1 MGIDGVYLMV
11 IIVTSI
17 FGVVAIARIIAD
29 AIVRTKQGQQQLE
42 REYLQQML
50 TDIQEIKGRL
60 DAVTRERETSPV
72 K

>member
-60 DAVTRERETSPV
+60 DAVTRERETSPA